1 MTKFFTVEQVIEIHD
16 AFLEDHGGLPG
27 IRDKGL
33 LISAVEMPRA
43 SMFGEYL
50 HKTIYDKA
58 AAYFFQHRR
67 TDLASKCAA
76 LLPVAVLRSD
86 FDFAPANRIFY
97 RCQRGKGRREQH
109 FDRRGLASHATHDRS
124 RQRDATGLVA
134 VHFPVAGDQVIA
146 HGSLSMPR
154 CQKARKDTGVGAA

>member
-27 IRDKGL
+27 IRGKGL

-58 AAYFFQHRR
+58 AAYLFHLVQNHPFNDGNKRTGALTTILFLEENGVKIAFSEKDYEEFVVNVAQGKRDKDEISFF
-67 TDLASKCAA
+67 LKS
-76 LLPVAVLRSD
+76 
-86 FDFAPANRIFY
+86 
-97 RCQRGKGRREQH
+97 GKE
-109 FDRRGLASHATHDRS
+109 
-124 RQRDATGLVA
+124 
-134 VHFPVAGDQVIA
+134 
-146 HGSLSMPR
+146 
-154 CQKARKDTGVGAA
+154 K

>member
-1 MTKFFTVEQVIEIHD
+1 MTKFFTVEQIIEIHD

-58 AAYFFQHRR
+58 SAYLFHIVQNHPFNDGNKRTGALTTILFLEENGVKIKFSEKDYEEFIVTVAQGQKNKEEIAYFLH
-67 TDLASKCAA
+67 L
-76 LLPVAVLRSD
+76 
-86 FDFAPANRIFY
+86 
-97 RCQRGKGRREQH
+97 GK
-109 FDRRGLASHATHDRS
+109 
-124 RQRDATGLVA
+124 
-134 VHFPVAGDQVIA
+134 
-146 HGSLSMPR
+146 
-154 CQKARKDTGVGAA
+154 KK